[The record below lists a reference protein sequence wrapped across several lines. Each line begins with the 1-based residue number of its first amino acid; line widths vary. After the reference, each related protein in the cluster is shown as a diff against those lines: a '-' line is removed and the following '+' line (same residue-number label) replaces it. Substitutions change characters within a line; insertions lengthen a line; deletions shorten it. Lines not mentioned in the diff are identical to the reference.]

1 MGINLG
7 VLISGRGS
15 NMLNIVNACLK
26 KKINEEVKIVIS
38 NNTKSEYLE
47 KIKKKGFKIKIIQN
61 RDFKNTELYEEKI
74 STVLKSKKVEL
85 VCLAG
90 YTKIL
95 SEKFL
100 KKWKNRV
107 INIHPSLLPSFKGL
121 NAQEKAF
128 NYKVKYSGC
137 TVHYVNEELDGG
149 EIIDQR
155 IVKIEKDDDID
166 SLKKK
171 ILKEEHKLYI
181 SVIDKLS
188 KKGL

>member
-1 MGINLG
+1 MFE
-7 VLISGRGS
+7 
-15 NMLNIVNACLK
+15 
-26 KKINEEVKIVIS
+26 KKINAEVKIIIS
-38 NNTKSEYLE
+38 NNTKSNYLE
-47 KIKKKGFKIKIIQN
+47 KLKNSSVKIKVIQN
-61 RDFKNTELYEEKI
+61 KDFKNNNLYEEKI
-74 STVLKSKKVEL
+74 GTMLKSEKVEL

-90 YTKIL
+90 YTRVL
-95 SEKFL
+95 SKNFL
-100 KKWKNRV
+100 NNWKNQV

-128 NYKVKYSGC
+128 NYRVKYTGC

-155 IVKIEKDDDID
+155 VVEIKDDDDID

-181 SVIDKLS
+181 NVIDKLS

>member
-1 MGINLG
+1 M
-7 VLISGRGS
+7 
-15 NMLNIVNACLK
+15 
-26 KKINEEVKIVIS
+26 
-38 NNTKSEYLE
+38 
-47 KIKKKGFKIKIIQN
+47 
-61 RDFKNTELYEEKI
+61 
-74 STVLKSKKVEL
+74 LKSKKVEL

-155 IVKIEKDDDID
+155 VVKIEKDDDID

>member
-1 MGINLG
+1 MGISLG
-7 VLISGRGS
+7 ILISGRGS
-15 NMLNIVNACLK
+15 NMLNIVDACLK
-26 KKINEEVKIVIS
+26 KKINAEVKIIIS
-38 NNTKSEYLE
+38 NNTKSNYLE
-47 KIKKKGFKIKIIQN
+47 KLKNSSVKIKVIQN
-61 RDFKNTELYEEKI
+61 KDFKNNNLYEEKI
-74 STVLKSKKVEL
+74 STMLKSEKVEL

-90 YTKIL
+90 YTRVL
-95 SEKFL
+95 SKNFL
-100 KKWKNRV
+100 NNWKNQV

-128 NYKVKYSGC
+128 NYRVKYTGC

-155 IVKIEKDDDID
+155 VVEIKDDDDID

-181 SVIDKLS
+181 NVIDKLS

>member
-1 MGINLG
+1 MGISLG
-7 VLISGRGS
+7 ILISGRGS
-15 NMLNIVNACLK
+15 NMLNIVDACLK
-26 KKINEEVKIVIS
+26 KKINAEVKIIIS
-38 NNTKSEYLE
+38 NNTKSNYLE
-47 KIKKKGFKIKIIQN
+47 KLKNSSVKIKVIQN
-61 RDFKNTELYEEKI
+61 KDFKNNNLYEEKI
-74 STVLKSKKVEL
+74 GTMLKSEKVEL

-90 YTKIL
+90 YTRVL
-95 SEKFL
+95 SKNFL
-100 KKWKNRV
+100 NNWKNQV

-128 NYKVKYSGC
+128 NYRVKYTGC

-155 IVKIEKDDDID
+155 VVEIKDDDDID

-181 SVIDKLS
+181 NVIDKLS

>member
-1 MGINLG
+1 MGISLG
-7 VLISGRGS
+7 ILISGRGS
-15 NMLNIVNACLK
+15 NMLNIVKACLK
-26 KKINEEVKIVIS
+26 KKINAEVKVVIG
-38 NNTKSEYLE
+38 NNTKSECLE
-47 KIKKKGFKIKIIQN
+47 KIKNKGFKIKIIQN
-61 RDFKNTELYEEKI
+61 KDFKNKELYEEKL
-74 STVLKSKKVEL
+74 SNVLKTEKVEL

-107 INIHPSLLPSFKGL
+107 INIHPSILPSFKGL

-155 IVKIEKDDDID
+155 VVKIEKDDDID

>member
-1 MGINLG
+1 MGISLG
-7 VLISGRGS
+7 ILISGRGS
-15 NMLNIVNACLK
+15 NMLNIVKACLK
-26 KKINEEVKIVIS
+26 KKINAEVKIVIS
-38 NNTKSEYLE
+38 NNTKSECLE
-47 KIKKKGFKIKIIQN
+47 KIKNKGFKIKIIQN
-61 RDFKNTELYEEKI
+61 KSFKNNELYEEKI
-74 STVLKSKKVEL
+74 STVLKSEKVEL

-90 YTKIL
+90 YTKVL
-95 SEKFL
+95 SQKFL

-128 NYKVKYSGC
+128 NYKVKFTGC
-137 TVHYVNEELDGG
+137 TLHYVNEVLDGG
-149 EIIDQR
+149 EIIDQAV
-155 IVKIEKDDDID
+155 VKIEKYDDIN

-181 SVIDKLS
+181 NVIDELS